1 MFLNSSYNNQSITSS
16 TGFIVAVAA
25 LLVMAVM
32 SFDYMTDIALESDY
46 GICLKSVKDWQM
58 PHFLSW
64 SLNILSFGISALL
77 VLWLNKEFRFIHD
90 STKLFA
96 TAFIFLSATNPWLT
110 CSFSAQSLFT
120 PLTLVATFVLFSQ
133 FGKRNATEGMFI
145 TFSTLSAGS
154 IFQYSFALMIPI
166 FLIATMYLNTLRIK
180 EICAAILG
188 IIAPYW
194 IALGFGLIDFNDFRM
209 PDLQTIFFADFIND
223 ISIWMLLN
231 VALTSLL
238 TLLLALSNS
247 IKVFATNSQTRAY
260 NSILNLFAFA
270 LFWYIIFDFVN
281 MATYIPLLNL
291 MAGILLAHFFVIN
304 PMRRGALF
312 IATAVAVYVTLF
324 CFTLYA

>member
-16 TGFIVAVAA
+16 TGFIVAVAS

-32 SFDYMTDIALESDY
+32 SFDYMPDIALESDY

-64 SLNILSFGISALL
+64 S
-77 VLWLNKEFRFIHD
+77 LNKEFRFIHD

-120 PLTLVATFVLFSQ
+120 PLTLIATFVLFSQ

-166 FLIATMYLNTLRIK
+166 FLIATIYLNTLRIK

-194 IALGFGLIDFNDFRM
+194 IALGFGLIDFKDFRI

-247 IKVFATNSQTRAY
+247 IKVFSTNSQTRAY
-260 NSILNLFAFA
+260 NSILNLFAFS
-270 LFWYIIFDFVN
+270 LFGCIIFDFAN

-291 MAGILLAHFFVIN
+291 MAGIQLAHFFVIN